1 MKNAL
6 TANEFYKRQI
16 EYAKLAFEKD
26 NLLPRRYVLVLTNLC
41 NLRCTFCF
49 QERKKRPD
57 HMTTE
62 DWLKFIEQI
71 PNNSRVTL
79 TGGEPLVYK
88 DFDKIFQKCN
98 ENKETNIITN
108 GLLLSNQKVEKLL
121 EEKNFKVL
129 SISIDTIGNVN
140 RDFKKNQWSG
150 LVDQIKK
157 FVSLRDK
164 KEHKSALDIKTVI
177 LDENIEDL
185 FNIHKLVME
194 DLKADT
200 HNLQILKGAEI
211 QHSDLMFDFKD
222 IEKETR
228 AYQYK
233 KFDTFIDQLNK
244 ILPEK
249 YEFGKLEMFETMA
262 MQREKEIEA
271 VGSKLNEA
279 RAAKINTTLG
289 KSKWRGRGGEV
300 QSISQEPIA
309 AFSTGWRGRGGEVQ
323 SIQNVTVNMMGDTYG
338 MDDFDSK
345 VAEAVRGGS
354 ERGGFQGVWND

>member
-200 HNLQILKGAEI
+200 HSLQVLKGAEI

-244 ILPEK
+244 IKEYDYKNGCKSFLHPNLINLNDN
-249 YEFGKLEMFETMA
+249 KLLTKDDLIFMNNAKHEPQHFQTCRSPWSSVHVNVDGHLFPCMA
-262 MQREKEIEA
+262 VSMGNVKNK
-271 VGSKLNEA
+271 KLNEIIFSDQFKKFKNII
-279 RAAKINTTLG
+279 RKSGTINGCNRCGILR
-289 KSKWRGRGGEV
+289 SK
-300 QSISQEPIA
+300 
-309 AFSTGWRGRGGEVQ
+309 
-323 SIQNVTVNMMGDTYG
+323 TY
-338 MDDFDSK
+338 
-345 VAEAVRGGS
+345 
-354 ERGGFQGVWND
+354 

>member
-108 GLLLSNQKVEKLL
+108 GLLLT
-121 EEKNFKVL
+121 EKN
-129 SISIDTIGNVN
+129 IDLLLKHPPDIF
-140 RDFKKNQWSG
+140 R
-150 LVDQIKK
+150 
-157 FVSLRDK
+157 VS
-164 KEHKSALDIKTVI
+164 A
-177 LDENIEDL
+177 
-185 FNIHKLVME
+185 
-194 DLKADT
+194 
-200 HNLQILKGAEI
+200 
-211 QHSDLMFDFKD
+211 
-222 IEKETR
+222 
-228 AYQYK
+228 
-233 KFDTFIDQLNK
+233 
-244 ILPEK
+244 
-249 YEFGKLEMFETMA
+249 
-262 MQREKEIEA
+262 
-271 VGSKLNEA
+271 
-279 RAAKINTTLG
+279 
-289 KSKWRGRGGEV
+289 
-300 QSISQEPIA
+300 QSIHPPTIPI
-309 AFSTGWRGRGGEVQ
+309 
-323 SIQNVTVNMMGDTYG
+323 
-338 MDDFDSK
+338 FDSK
-345 VAEAVRGGS
+345 VYSFDSPISRS
-354 ERGGFQGVWND
+354 S